1 VVYTDNFFAP
11 YPVKLNFILVWM
23 AVVGCHPREA
33 PVEQHL
39 AFLKDGKLERDLSFA
54 VLSKEMTP
62 ELIEGFDPYYAKKKR
77 FRGFPLRRVLALG
90 FAGETA
96 LGEREFIFRA
106 KDGYA
111 AYFRGAL
118 ATEEGAYV
126 AFEDA
131 DVPGWEPIGPKAANP
146 APFYLVWSKAEQ
158 ADLESHPRP
167 WQLSQIEI
175 LRFEAAYPHTAPKE
189 GDAQSQH
196 GYTLFREQCF
206 RCHAINREGGRVGP
220 ELNVPRNILEYRP
233 EADVRAYIRNPLQY
247 RYGNMP
253 AHPGLTAADMDA
265 LIAYLRQMG
274 ALKHD
279 KDRLL

>member
-1 VVYTDNFFAP
+1 VVYTDKFFATH
-11 YPVKLNFILVWM
+11 PVRLSVILVLT

-33 PVEQHL
+33 PAEQHL
-39 AFLKDGKLERDLSFA
+39 AFLVDGKLERDLSFA
-54 VLSKEMTP
+54 VLSKAMTP

-90 FAGETA
+90 FAGDTA
-96 LGEREFIFRA
+96 LAEREFIFRA

-126 AFEDA
+126 AFEDV
-131 DVPGWEPIGPKAANP
+131 DVPGWEPIGPKFANP
-146 APFYLVWSKAEQ
+146 APFYLIWSKAGQ
-158 ADLESHPRP
+158 GDLETHPRP

-175 LRFEAAYPHTAPKE
+175 LHFEAAYPHTVPKA
-189 GDAQSQH
+189 GDAQAQV

-233 EADVRAYIRNPLQY
+233 ESDVRAYIRNPLEY

-253 AHPGLTAADMDA
+253 AHPQLTDEDMDA

-274 ALKHD
+274 SLKSD
-279 KDRLL
+279 KDKPL